1 MTPLFLPYSAYLRYL
16 KYLCLL
22 KVLEVLLVFEVY
34 RWVSFLSSYHLGKFR
49 YFWFLRSVEYFYRW
63 VGFLS
68 SYLAPWGK
76 AGELPLQVLAG
87 AGRRV
92 TCEKLQLNLTIMI

>member
-1 MTPLFLPYSAYLRYL
+1 MRYL

-22 KVLEVLLVFEVY
+22 KVLEVILVFEFYWWMVL
-34 RWVSFLSSYHLGKFR
+34 FSSYHLGKFR

-68 SYLAPWGK
+68 SYLAPLGK

-87 AGRRV
+87 AGRRA
-92 TCEKLQLNLTIMI
+92 TCEKLHLILTIVI